1 MCPNKDQGL
10 ISVFCSRS
18 VWTFPDKSRC
28 QPVKTSNCNVHS
40 AVREV
45 EYSPLPQEHKA
56 WQTQARNWRAQELRF
71 LAGRRSLHRRRLW
84 AHTYLSTRV
93 RMTASV
99 SSTSPSTFCFF
110 LLGSCGPR
118 PLLGGRTG
126 SRGWFLVSA
135 VGTALFSACCCWLST
150 LSSAPL
156 SSRQI
161 QELPMAAVAL
171 RVPSK
176 WAMCSSRVNSRPWPR
191 LLLAKNTA
199 QPKTII

>member
-1 MCPNKDQGL
+1 MRNEIVYPCPMSNESWEIYLNALKEAKSYDSWRKAFHEAGGGHE
-10 ISVFCSRS
+10 
-18 VWTFPDKSRC
+18 PD
-28 QPVKTSNCNVHS
+28 
-40 AVREV
+40 
-45 EYSPLPQEHKA
+45 
-56 WQTQARNWRAQELRF
+56 
-71 LAGRRSLHRRRLW
+71 
-84 AHTYLSTRV
+84 TYLSTRV

-126 SRGWFLVSA
+126 SRGWLLVSA
-135 VGTALFSACCCWLST
+135 AGTALLSACCCWVST

-161 QELPMAAVAL
+161 QELPMVAVAPL
-171 RVPSK
+171 VPRK
-176 WAMCSSRVNSRPWPR
+176 RAMCSSRVNSRPWPR

>member
-1 MCPNKDQGL
+1 MLASKNIKPYHLLCRQRRNK
-10 ISVFCSRS
+10 IF
-18 VWTFPDKSRC
+18 
-28 QPVKTSNCNVHS
+28 
-40 AVREV
+40 
-45 EYSPLPQEHKA
+45 
-56 WQTQARNWRAQELRF
+56 
-71 LAGRRSLHRRRLW
+71 SLTLW
-84 AHTYLSTRV
+84 AKGLANKSYELKESNSYSFWQNTFQYIGGDCESNTYLSTRV

-126 SRGWFLVSA
+126 SRGWLLMSA
-135 VGTALFSACCCWLST
+135 VGTALFSVCCCWVST
-150 LSSAPL
+150 LSSAPR

-161 QELPMAAVAL
+161 QEFPMAAVAPL
-171 RVPSK
+171 VPWK